1 MLQSIKI
8 SKCSQEYFKLNFSF
22 LCSGHC
28 LSLFLTFLS
37 CSVKWRPQCLGGQ
50 LTSIALAGPCA
61 SANGSHSDSIL
72 QTISLRR
79 QIPNI
84 NWAAR
89 AIHELRNMIY
99 RTVNRISQ
107 QNDRQKDFT
116 ISALRGCCCWRS
128 SGNICEA
135 SGKASHLYSRD
146 CQGPSQGLE
155 TTKCSFYALAYLSVP
170 LKNIFNCFLVSRALW
185 RSYSTEFQWNLTGKG
200 QKESYEIDPHIFYH
214 RDVPWLLLRGIAFQ
228 R

>member
-1 MLQSIKI
+1 M
-8 SKCSQEYFKLNFSF
+8 
-22 LCSGHC
+22 
-28 LSLFLTFLS
+28 
-37 CSVKWRPQCLGGQ
+37 KWRPQCLGGQ
-50 LTSIALAGPCA
+50 LTSIALADPCA

-89 AIHELRNMIY
+89 AIHELRNMVY

-116 ISALRGCCCWRS
+116 ISALRGCCYWRS
-128 SGNICEA
+128 SGIICEG
-135 SGKASHLYSRD
+135 SCKASQLYPRD
-146 CQGPSQGLE
+146 CQGPSPGLE
-155 TTKCSFYALAYLSVP
+155 KTKFSCYALACLSVP
-170 LKNIFNCFLVSRALW
+170 LKTIFNWFLVSWALW
-185 RSYSTEFQWNLTGKG
+185 RSYSTEFQWNLAGNG
-200 QKESYEIDPHIFYH
+200 QKGSYEIDPHIFYH
-214 RDVPWLLLRGIAFQ
+214 RDVPWLLLRGAAFQ